1 MKLQFFEQK
10 LGGMNCVLC
19 QSTHALERRRTL
31 HKNCQQVLAQ
41 TTYPKP
47 LQVLSNKVHKA
58 QPEKKERNSQTMDGG
73 KGKILNLSHL
83 APLKSLV
90 GQERL
95 CG

>member
-1 MKLQFFEQK
+1 MD
-10 LGGMNCVLC
+10 CVLP
-19 QSTHALERRRTL
+19 QSTHALEIRRTL
-31 HKNCQQVLAQ
+31 HKNCQHVLAQ

-58 QPEKKERNSQTMDGG
+58 EREKKERKKERNPKTMDGG

-90 GQERL
+90 GRERF
-95 CG
+95 CN